1 MYSFLRS
8 NLTTRHIRNG
18 GWLLK
23 LPFSKKKKQENMK
36 KALIKK
42 EILHQKKSLKLALT
56 KVVKSLSALTFPLQF
71 F

>member
-23 LPFSKKKKQENMK
+23 LPFSKKKKK
-36 KALIKK
+36 KK
-42 EILHQKKSLKLALT
+42 EKKNEKSLNKKGNST
-56 KVVKSLSALTFPLQF
+56 SKEVIKTCTHQSSKVS
-71 F
+71 